1 MVYDFIFILHNIR
14 MSSANASYVPRPLT
28 WVQVRD
34 LPRGAVCIL
43 DYKMHILEFY
53 MSMYPWNILFYRF
66 FAFLVKSL
74 LLATI
79 KI

>member
-1 MVYDFIFILHNIR
+1 MSHLTVVYDFFILHNIR

-53 MSMYPWNILFYRF
+53 MSICLYILGIY
-66 FAFLVKSL
+66 LSIGVL
-74 LLATI
+74 LF
-79 KI
+79 